1 MNRLL
6 YRIHIGG
13 RVQGVGF
20 RWNTA
25 RVARQLGISGFVKN
39 LPDGGV
45 YVEAEGEREILESFV
60 EWCRTGP
67 PFSFVESVE
76 VSSSEPVGYRE
87 FVISH

>member
-1 MNRLL
+1 MSKLL
-6 YRIHIGG
+6 YRIRISG

-20 RWNTA
+20 RWNSA
-25 RVARQLGISGFVKN
+25 REARQMGITGFVKN

-45 YVEAEGEREILESFV
+45 YVEAEGEREILEIFV
-60 EWCRTGP
+60 EWCRAGP
-67 PFSFVESVE
+67 PFSSVESVE